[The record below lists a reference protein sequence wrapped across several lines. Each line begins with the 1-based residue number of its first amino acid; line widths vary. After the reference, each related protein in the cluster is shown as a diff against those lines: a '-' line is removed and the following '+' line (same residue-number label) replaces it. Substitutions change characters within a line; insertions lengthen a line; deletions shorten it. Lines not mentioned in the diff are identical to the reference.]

1 LTTLWNNADS
11 AHKLKEEKDMRGC
24 SMLLALLVFAG
35 LLYFIVNSGTF
46 EGLMDTITPSERQL
60 E

>member
-1 LTTLWNNADS
+1 MWNADS
-11 AHKLKEEKDMRGC
+11 AHQLKEENYMRGC
-24 SMLLALLVFAG
+24 SMLLALLVFGG

>member
-1 LTTLWNNADS
+1 MTTLWNADS
-11 AHKLKEEKDMRGC
+11 AHQLKEENYMRGC
-24 SMLLALLVFAG
+24 SMLLALLVFGG

>member
-1 LTTLWNNADS
+1 MWNNPNS
-11 AHKLKEEKDMRGC
+11 AQKLKEENYMRGC

-35 LLYFIVNSGTF
+35 LLYLIVNSGTF

>member
-1 LTTLWNNADS
+1 MWNNPNS
-11 AHKLKEEKDMRGC
+11 AQKLKEENYMRGC

-35 LLYFIVNSGTF
+35 LLYLIVNSGTF
-46 EGLMDTITPSERQL
+46 EGLLDTITPSERQL